1 MSTETDPSKIKKRKG
16 KCRNF
21 EGGDCVKAEVGEIQE
36 IPSNELFVCED
47 CKQPLA
53 EIRSGG
59 NKKALPF
66 ILAGAGLVGF
76 LLIWALWPQAPQPTP
91 ELETFPMLVAGI
103 VDQRLKQ
110 TFDGEGREITDFKL
124 SQPLPAGLELDKMGY
139 SIQGTP
145 TAVGE
150 TLITLTGINA
160 ENKSVVEYALTISI
174 TKAATPSA
182 TSTSSSEKGP
192 SGGSGDPIAIPYDA
206 VGELLFD
213 QGSSDLKS
221 EQTEGLRE
229 MGERLKN
236 EFKDC
241 KYLVVTGYASREGE
255 DGPNKRLSQER
266 ANNIARELKALGIP
280 QKVFV
285 QPEGEA
291 VQGRPDDQLARDRRV
306 TINVYRN

>member
-47 CKQPLA
+47 CKQPLV
-53 EIRSGG
+53 EIRAGG

-110 TFDGEGREITDFKL
+110 NFDPGQATDFEL

-145 TAVGE
+145 TTVGE
-150 TLITLTGINA
+150 TLVTLRGINA
-160 ENKSVVEYALTISI
+160 ENKRVVEYEVTISI
-174 TKAATPSA
+174 AKAATSSA

-192 SGGSGDPIAIPYDA
+192 SEGSGDPIAIPYDA
-206 VGELLFD
+206 VGEFLFD
-213 QGSSDLKS
+213 QGSSDLKG

-241 KYLVVTGYASREGE
+241 KYLVVTGYGSREGE
-255 DGPNKRLSQER
+255 DGENKRLSQER

>member
-1 MSTETDPSKIKKRKG
+1 MNMEIDPAKIKKKKG

-21 EGGDCVKAEVGEIQE
+21 EGGECVKAEVGEIQE
-36 IPSNELFVCED
+36 IPSNELFVCQD
-47 CKQPLA
+47 CKQPLT
-53 EIRSGG
+53 EISSSG

-66 ILAGAGLVGF
+66 ILGGGGILALLLVWW
-76 LLIWALWPQAPQPTP
+76 IIKPPVKTEVVSPTSSP
-91 ELETFPMLVAGI
+91 LLVAGI
-103 VDQRLKQ
+103 VNQKLKQ
-110 TFDGEGREITDFKL
+110 SFDPGDATSFEV
-124 SQPLPAGLELDKMGY
+124 SQPLPAGLELDTVGY

-150 TLITLTGINA
+150 TLVTLQCLNA
-160 ENKSVVEYALTISI
+160 EGKMVLEYEVTISI
-174 TKAATPSA
+174 SKASSA
-182 TSTSSSEKGP
+182 SANPEEKGTNV
-192 SGGSGDPIAIPYDA
+192 GSGDPIAVPYDA
-206 VGELLFD
+206 VGELLFE
-213 QGSSDLKS
+213 QGSSDLKG
-221 EQTEGLRE
+221 EQIDGLRE

-241 KYLVVTGYASREGE
+241 KYLVVTGYASREGDE
-255 DGPNKRLSQER
+255 GTNKRLSQER
-266 ANNIARELKALGIP
+266 ANNVARELKASGIP

>member
-76 LLIWALWPQAPQPTP
+76 LLIWALWPQAPQLTP
-91 ELETFPMLVAGI
+91 EPELSDILVAGI
-103 VDQRLKQ
+103 VDQRLKKPFPSRQ
-110 TFDGEGREITDFKL
+110 ATDFEL

-145 TAVGE
+145 TTVGE
-150 TLITLTGINA
+150 TEVILTGRNA
-160 ENKSVVEYALTISI
+160 ENKRVVEYKVTIAI
-174 TKAATPSA
+174 TKAPTSSA

-255 DGPNKRLSQER
+255 DGSNKRLSQER

>member
-91 ELETFPMLVAGI
+91 EPELLDMLVAGI
-103 VDQRLKQ
+103 VDQRLKE
-110 TFDGEGREITDFKL
+110 TFASRQATDFEL
-124 SQPLPAGLELDKMGY
+124 SPPLPPGLELDEIGY

-145 TAVGE
+145 TTVGE
-150 TLITLTGINA
+150 TEVILTGRNA
-160 ENKSVVEYALTISI
+160 ENKKVVEYKVTIAI
-174 TKAATPSA
+174 TKAPTSSA

-213 QGSSDLKS
+213 QGSSDLKG

-255 DGPNKRLSQER
+255 DGANKRLSQER

>member
-36 IPSNELFVCED
+36 IPSNELFVCQD
-47 CKQPLA
+47 CKQPLTV
-53 EIRSGG
+53 ITSGG

-66 ILAGAGLVGF
+66 ILGGGGLLAV
-76 LLIWALWPQAPQPTP
+76 LLGWLILGGTTP
-91 ELETFPMLVAGI
+91 PPPPPLETFPLLVPGI

-110 TFDGEGREITDFKL
+110 TFDPGQATDFEL
-124 SQPLPAGLELDKMGY
+124 SQPLPAGLELDKIGY

-145 TAVGE
+145 TATGE
-150 TLITLTGINA
+150 TLLTLQGLNA
-160 ENKSVVEYALTISI
+160 EGKVVVEYEVTISI
-174 TKAATPSA
+174 TKATTSSPSPSG
-182 TSTSSSEKGP
+182 STSAGG
-192 SGGSGDPIAIPYDA
+192 GGSSDNPIAVPYEA
-206 VGELLFD
+206 VGELLFE
-213 QGSSDLKS
+213 QGSSDLRG
-221 EQTEGLRE
+221 EQIEDLTE
-229 MGERLKN
+229 MGNRLKN
-236 EFKDC
+236 EFQDC
-241 KYLVVTGYASREGE
+241 KYLVVTGFASREGDE
-255 DGPNKRLSQER
+255 GSNTRLSQER
-266 ANNIARELKALGIP
+266 AKNVARELKALGIP

>member
-1 MSTETDPSKIKKRKG
+1 MTMETDPSKIKKKKG

-36 IPSNELFVCED
+36 IPSNELFVCQE
-47 CKQPLA
+47 CKQPLT
-53 EIRSGG
+53 EVGSSGS
-59 NKKALPF
+59 KKTLPF
-66 ILAGAGLVGF
+66 ILGGGSLFALF
-76 LLIWALWPQAPQPTP
+76 LIWAFWPSAPQPTP
-91 ELETFPMLVAGI
+91 VPETFPLLVPGI

-110 TFDGEGREITDFKL
+110 SFDPGQATDFEL

-150 TLITLTGINA
+150 TLVTLKGINA
-160 ENKSVVEYALTISI
+160 EGKMVVEYEVTISI
-174 TKAATPSA
+174 TKAATSSA

-192 SGGSGDPIAIPYDA
+192 NGGSGDPIAIPYDA

-213 QGSSDLKS
+213 QGSSDLKG
-221 EQTEGLRE
+221 EQIEGLRK

-255 DGPNKRLSQER
+255 DGTNKRLSQER
-266 ANNIARELKALGIP
+266 ANNVARELKALGIS